1 MWETVVAAM
10 ISFCIM
16 FSAIAG
22 IVAYRY
28 MYPQK
33 TLPVTCNDLC
43 GVGVAS
49 AGNLYWS
56 PTYVSPTG
64 KRIPRRRLPGA
75 P

>member
-1 MWETVVAAM
+1 MWETVFAAM
-10 ISFCIM
+10 LSFCIM

-33 TLPVTCNDLC
+33 TLPMTCNDLC
-43 GVGVAS
+43 GARISSSGALS
-49 AGNLYWS
+49 WS

-64 KRIPRRRLPGA
+64 KRIPRKRLLGA
-75 P
+75 T